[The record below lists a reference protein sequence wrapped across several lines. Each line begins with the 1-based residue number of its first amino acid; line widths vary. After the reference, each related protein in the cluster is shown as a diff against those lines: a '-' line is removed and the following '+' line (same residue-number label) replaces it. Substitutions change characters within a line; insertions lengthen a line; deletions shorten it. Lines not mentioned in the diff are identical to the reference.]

1 MFLTFSFTNKVI
13 VIASL
18 VLVVFFILSSLT
30 GTDRLASSSDNEKGL
45 VEQTTQR
52 EAQVIVPNYDSRV
65 IAPTI
70 ASPVEEE
77 VIVEVDFDENEALI
91 NGEIEIDKTITAY
104 DNALAN
110 PEMRADIQKQ
120 LNEKSAEYKKAI
132 LVKLS
137 KNEL

>member
-1 MFLTFSFTNKVI
+1 M
-13 VIASL
+13 IASL

-45 VEQTTQR
+45 VEQTTQI

-65 IAPTI
+65 IAPRI